1 MTSEDYFNWA
11 AEYRQEVEAIEHLI
25 SVKEQRLNSTLKNIE
40 RMTLEKS
47 LSNLFEQRIQCLGIA
62 KELEER
68 ARIIREKEGRYF
80 DH

>member
-11 AEYRQEVEAIEHLI
+11 AEYRREVEAIEHLI
-25 SVKEQRLNSTLKNIE
+25 AVKEKQYKSTLGNIK
-40 RMTLEKS
+40 RMAIEKS

-68 ARIIREKEGRYF
+68 ARTIREKEG
-80 DH
+80 

>member
-25 SVKEQRLNSTLKNIE
+25 AVKKQQFNSTLGNIE

-62 KELEER
+62 KDLEER
-68 ARIIREKEGRYF
+68 AKAIKEKEG
-80 DH
+80 

>member
-11 AEYRQEVEAIEHLI
+11 AEYRREVEAIEHLI
-25 SVKEQRLNSTLKNIE
+25 SVKEQRLKSTLRKNE
-40 RMTLEKS
+40 RMAIEKS

-68 ARIIREKEGRYF
+68 ARTIREKEG
-80 DH
+80 

>member
-25 SVKEQRLNSTLKNIE
+25 SVKEKQLNSTLGNIE

-47 LSNLFEQRIQCLGIA
+47 LLNLFEQRIQCLGIA
-62 KELEER
+62 KDLEER
-68 ARIIREKEGRYF
+68 AKAIREKEG
-80 DH
+80 